1 MEPSIAVQI
10 CKQQQPDR
18 LFEFIS
24 ALHTDIYVHG
34 LKTAIAK
41 DYGRLAEKMNFDIKN
56 FINDIQNEKYK
67 ILAQEDFQN
76 GNALNVDSYPAVLMR
91 YKGELRVISQGYVDW
106 EELSKKISNAIKQ

>member
-10 CKQQQPDR
+10 CKQKQPDR

-34 LKTAIAK
+34 LKTAIAE
-41 DYGRLAEKMNFDIKN
+41 DYGRLAEKMDFDIKN
-56 FINDIQNEKYK
+56 FINDMQSKKYK
-67 ILAQEDFQN
+67 ILAEEDIQN
-76 GNALNVDSYPAVLMR
+76 GIALNIDSYPAVVMR
-91 YKGELRVISQGYVDW
+91 YKGDSRVISQGFVDW